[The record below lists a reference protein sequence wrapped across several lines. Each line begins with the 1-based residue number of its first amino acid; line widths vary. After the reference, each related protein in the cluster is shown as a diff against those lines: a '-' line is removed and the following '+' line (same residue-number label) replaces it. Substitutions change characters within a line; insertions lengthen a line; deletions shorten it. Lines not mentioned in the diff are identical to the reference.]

1 MLGCFGSTDATLSQ
15 APNPSANSVADG
27 KPHEPGGVLQSAV
40 AVMNTPAPA
49 GCLLAMDGRFGSE
62 GSMSKIPMIDGMV
75 LKALSSVTGIAGAI
89 MLAQIREL
97 CEGLD
102 DRQIAIV
109 MRAAM
114 AAYQLPKDADREAS
128 ALMIAIDE
136 LRKAWLELKD
146 LRDGAMRV

>member
-1 MLGCFGSTDATLSQ
+1 
-15 APNPSANSVADG
+15 
-27 KPHEPGGVLQSAV
+27 
-40 AVMNTPAPA
+40 
-49 GCLLAMDGRFGSE
+49 
-62 GSMSKIPMIDGMV
+62 MSKIPMIDGMV
-75 LKALSSVTGIAGAI
+75 LKTLSSVTGIAGAI

-146 LRDGAMRV
+146 LRDGVMRV